1 MTMFKTILKFI
12 VVLSI
17 FFISNISFSQIGVS
31 YHQSNLPFVGVSYE
45 INNRFI
51 PELRIGTD
59 NYFQNTS
66 LELAVNYIFKRNE
79 TVNVYAGLGGRVGF
93 FEGLVVPVGLNIY
106 PFENK
111 NFGFQI
117 ELAPILSGSSVLRG
131 SGGIRYRF
139 L

>member
-1 MTMFKTILKFI
+1 MYKIALKFI
-12 VVLSI
+12 VVLS
-17 FFISNISFSQIGVS
+17 FLFICNNSFAQIGVS
-31 YHQSNLPFVGVSYE
+31 FNQSTMPFVGVSYE
-45 INNRFI
+45 INNRFL

-59 NYFQNTS
+59 NYINDTS
-66 LELAVNYIFKRNE
+66 LELVVNYIFKRNE

-106 PFENK
+106 PFESK

-117 ELAPILSGSSVLRG
+117 ELAPIFTEVSLLRG

-139 L
+139 

>member
-1 MTMFKTILKFI
+1 MYKITLKFI

-17 FFISNISFSQIGVS
+17 FFVSNTSFSQIGIS
-31 YHQSNLPFVGVSYE
+31 FNQSNLPFVGISYE
-45 INNRFI
+45 MNKFL

-59 NYFQNTS
+59 NFIGDTS

-79 TVNVYAGLGGRVGF
+79 TVDVYAGLGIRVGSF
-93 FEGLVVPVGLNIY
+93 GGIVVPVGLNIY
-106 PFENK
+106 PFDNK

-117 ELAPILSGSSVLRG
+117 ELAPILGETSVLRG

-139 L
+139 LK